1 MKKAFL
7 ILISPLL
14 FYAICLSEENQK
26 HLNLPSAIS
35 IALQNNK
42 ELKELKKNIL
52 ISGAKKEETKAKKGL
67 NLGMQGAYRLTNKEM
82 LMQGVGYKNYLPVS
96 VTAPGAPIVFDP
108 LSAQYHLPA
117 DPEIFQTKMSEKKQ
131 KNLGLSATLPV
142 YTFGKLEGAI
152 KIAGLSQGVDILN
165 LKKTKTKVVYETKK
179 SYYNCLLS
187 DEFLKVAKET
197 LTQAQKH
204 LEVAEK
210 KHGLGLVAKFDVI
223 RMEVEVAS
231 AQENVIKA
239 EKVSALAQMNLN
251 NILGL
256 PLEHSFILEKEETK
270 PPREYDFYLCL
281 TTALKER
288 PEIGLLDIAEKQTE
302 ISARISRLLPYVG
315 GKGEYSILSSGS
327 TYTQEKTWTGTLFVD
342 FPLFDS
348 GEAKAKI
355 KQAKETEYKIK
366 ISKEILQ
373 DGIKL
378 QINEAILS
386 LKEAKERII
395 TSQSILK
402 QAEEALKIADTGYRE
417 GVSTYLEL
425 TDARAA
431 LSRAKL
437 NYIQATYDWKI
448 NEAKLVGAMGV
459 MSDER

>member
-1 MKKAFL
+1 MKKVFL

-14 FYAICLSEENQK
+14 FYTICLSEENQK

-42 ELKELKKNIL
+42 ELKGLEKNIL
-52 ISGAKKEETKAKKGL
+52 ISGAKKEETRAKKGL
-67 NLGMQGAYRLTNKEM
+67 NLGVQGAYRLTNKET
-82 LMQGVGYKNYLPVS
+82 LMQGVGYKNYLPVWKDP
-96 VTAPGAPIVFDP
+96 VTSIPTFTPQ
-108 LSAQYHLPA
+108 LSSPSYVVPA
-117 DPEIFQTKMSEKKQ
+117 DPEIFSTKLGEKKQ

-152 KIAGLSQGVDILN
+152 KIAGLSQGIDILN
-165 LKKTKTKVVYETKK
+165 LKKAKTKVVYETKQN
-179 SYYNCLLS
+179 YYNCLLA

-210 KHGLGLVAKFDVI
+210 KHILGLVAKFDVI

-239 EKVSALAQMNLN
+239 EKASALTQMNLN

-256 PLEHSFILEKEETK
+256 PLEHSFILEKEETISPK
-270 PPREYDFYLCL
+270 EYDFYLCL
-281 TTALKER
+281 TMALQER
-288 PEIGLLDIAEKQTE
+288 PEVGLLDIAEKQSE

-327 TYTQEKTWTGTLFVD
+327 AYTQEKTWTSTLFVD

-348 GEAKAKI
+348 GEVKAKI
-355 KQAKETEYKIK
+355 KQAKETKDKIK

-373 DGIKL
+373 EGIKL
-378 QINEAILS
+378 QIREAILS

-425 TDARAA
+425 TDARTA

-437 NYIQATYDWKI
+437 NYIQAIYDWKI
-448 NEAKLVGAMGV
+448 NEAKLIFAMGK
-459 MSDER
+459 E